1 VSIDQALKRGR
12 RKAEALMKDTVRIT
26 RKSSAPVTDPVTG
39 VVTFPETA
47 VYEGK
52 GYIQVGNSQGGST
65 ETPTSEVT
73 ILRSRVHV
81 PHWVDIRVDDKVVVV
96 ESPESPLLVGIEYNA
111 VELLHKSRATAHRA
125 RIEEVA

>member
-1 VSIDQALKRGR
+1 MSIDQALKRGR
-12 RKAEALMKDTVRIT
+12 RKAESLMKDTVRIT

-39 VVTFPETA
+39 VVTFPETT

-81 PHWVDIRVDDKVVVV
+81 PHWVDIRINDKVVVV

>member
-1 VSIDQALKRGR
+1 MGVEQTLRRGR
-12 RKAEALMKDTVRIT
+12 RSAEKLMADRVKIT
-26 RKSSAPVTDPVTG
+26 RSSSAPVTDPDTGKVTYPTE
-39 VVTFPETA
+39 V

-52 GYIQVGNSQGGST
+52 GYVQVGNSQGGAT

-81 PHWVDIRVDDKVVVV
+81 PHWVDIRINDKVVVV
-96 ESPESPLLVGIEYNA
+96 ESPDSPLLVGIEYNA

>member
-1 VSIDQALKRGR
+1 MGIEQTLKRGR
-12 RKAEALMKDTVRIT
+12 RKAESLMKDTVRIT
-26 RKSSAPVTDPVTG
+26 RSGGRPVTNPDGT
-39 VVTFPETA
+39 VTFPETT
-47 VYEGK
+47 VYEGE
-52 GYIQVGNSQGGST
+52 GYVQVGNSQGAAT

-81 PHWVDIRVDDKVVVV
+81 PHWVDIRINDKVVVV
-96 ESPESPLLVGIEYNA
+96 ESPDSPLLVGIEYNA